1 MSSNTQKNQQKSIE
15 DCRLELVRAA
25 NAIHFLQESLYSI
38 VMETPVVTP
47 TEQVDAIAFSLGLI
61 QKNLE
66 QTCHWLEAIDRNG

>member
-1 MSSNTQKNQQKSIE
+1 MSSNTPNNQQKSIA

-25 NAIHFLQESLYSI
+25 NTIHFLQESLNSI

-66 QTCHWLEAIDRNG
+66 KTCHWLGIIDRND